1 MFSKRQGR
9 SVEKQKEM
17 DLEIQSRITGIREKM
32 VAVGDKH
39 GQLAASCVIG
49 RQRSS
54 MVAGLCLEA
63 PVMSTASRGTHSKP
77 SVNHS
82 ADDLRMN

>member
-39 GQLAASCVIG
+39 GQLPAA
-49 RQRSS
+49 
-54 MVAGLCLEA
+54 
-63 PVMSTASRGTHSKP
+63 
-77 SVNHS
+77 
-82 ADDLRMN
+82 